1 MGKKVVF
8 ATTNWKNR
16 PNKPSD
22 KTQAEWDAE
31 SSSGFSG
38 FPFPIYVGKK
48 WTNEMDYFKKTRTVT
63 YDEGG
68 AVISD
73 SNYFTSVD
81 IGDQSLNSASHQLSC
96 YYGGDCDFAGT
107 STAYSYYYQ
116 KKISGWME
124 PKTLDP
130 IEGPKDEYEYPD
142 YNIENLIPQG
152 VSTKKRFIIGDF
164 SGFFG
169 PFTRDDITRFYWT
182 RRAYSL
188 SNQVQGI
195 STNPDYYVSYLQYPN
210 IGGTNSPPFT
220 ADFPP
225 NDFREDEVKAK
236 VQGYELIVCD
246 IDSPSDF
253 YISLGDYMLQL
264 SIVGDDVSIG
274 YLNPFS
280 NIGNAATQFSSYVT
294 STCEEA
300 DYPGR
305 VNEESTLTLIG
316 NPMSYSVNGSYY
328 SIYGGEYGSIV
339 SYSASSTVENV
350 IIPLYLWP
358 GKVVNIESTKRTS
371 AAQAYSSVPLCEGE
385 ASQAGPLS
393 SIIITQE
400 PEFKVVRFLEY
411 DDGNGNPIYDKY
423 TGAIL
428 RDPVTGEAQE

>member
-1 MGKKVVF
+1 
-8 ATTNWKNR
+8 
-16 PNKPSD
+16 
-22 KTQAEWDAE
+22 
-31 SSSGFSG
+31 
-38 FPFPIYVGKK
+38 
-48 WTNEMDYFKKTRTVT
+48 
-63 YDEGG
+63 
-68 AVISD
+68 
-73 SNYFTSVD
+73 
-81 IGDQSLNSASHQLSC
+81 
-96 YYGGDCDFAGT
+96 
-107 STAYSYYYQ
+107 
-116 KKISGWME
+116 ME

-142 YNIENLIPQG
+142 YNIQNPLPVG

-195 STNPDYYVSYLQYPN
+195 STNPDYNIGYLQYPN

-225 NDFREDEVKAK
+225 NDPREDEVKAK

-264 SIVGDDVSIG
+264 YIVGEDISIL
-274 YLNPFS
+274 YLNPVN
-280 NIGNAATQFSSYVT
+280 NIGNAASQLSSYIT
-294 STCEEA
+294 STCEEVQSPNFEPVGVA
-300 DYPGR
+300 
-305 VNEESTLTLIG
+305 STLTLIG
-316 NPMSYSVNGSYY
+316 NPMSFSVNGSYY
-328 SIYGGEYGSIV
+328 SPYAGDYGGMYG
-339 SYSASSTVENV
+339 YSASSTVENV

-358 GKVVNIESTKRTS
+358 GKVVNIESTKRTLVS
-371 AAQAYSSVPLCEGE
+371 RVNSRVPFCEGE
-385 ASQAGPLS
+385 SSQAGPQP

-400 PEFKVVRFLEY
+400 PEFRVVRFLEY

-428 RDPVTGEAQE
+428 RDPVTGEAQ